1 MRYRIEEPL
10 FTQVLPNVNSFR
22 PQNGSLYITGTSVE
36 ERSKHTEEWEADC
49 MDVTFAR
56 VAEKD
61 RSAICVAV
69 EGEPAVDVALRS
81 NSALEALLA
90 SRRQTA
96 TYLDITGLSHH
107 VWAPLLRAMRS
118 RPEPSFGV
126 YVEPGDYRFST
137 TPTEVTLFDLSE
149 RIGGIEPLPGFVSF
163 GRRVVDPAIFVPLLG
178 FEGTRL
184 TFMLEEVQPQREEI
198 YPIVG
203 MPGFRPEYL
212 YYTYQGNKVP
222 LIQTKAW
229 RNIRFAAANCP
240 FSVYHVIGA
249 VAEGCRGKKI
259 KIGLIGTKPHALGGV
274 LYHIDHPNDTELLH
288 DFPVRSP
295 DRTTGK
301 SRVCLYDFSLLPLL
315 RPLRGGS

>member
-1 MRYRIEEPL
+1 MRYRTEEPL
-10 FTQVLPNVNSFR
+10 FTQVLPNARAFR
-22 PQNGSLYITGTSVE
+22 PQNGSLYITGLSVE
-36 ERSKHTEEWEADC
+36 ERSKHTKEWESEC
-49 MDVTFAR
+49 KDVTFAR

-61 RSAICVAV
+61 RSTTRVSV
-69 EGEPAVDVALRS
+69 GGEPAVDVALRS
-81 NSALEALLA
+81 NSEIEMLLA

-96 TYLDITGLSHH
+96 TYLDVTGLSHH
-107 VWAPLLRAMRS
+107 VWAPMLRAMRS
-118 RPEPSFGV
+118 RPEPSFVV
-126 YVEPGDYRFST
+126 YVEPGDYRFSA

-163 GRRVVDPAIFVPLLG
+163 GRRVVDTAIFLPLLG

-212 YYTYQGNKVP
+212 FYTYLGNKVP
-222 LIQTKAW
+222 LMQTKAW

-249 VAEGCRGKKI
+249 IAEDCRGKKI

-288 DFPVRSP
+288 DFPVPSP

-301 SRVCLYDFSLLPLL
+301 SRVCLYDLSLLPLL
-315 RPLRGGS
+315 RPKRAGR

>member
-1 MRYRIEEPL
+1 MRYRTEEPL
-10 FTQVLPNVNSFR
+10 FTQVLPNVRALR
-22 PQNGSLYITGTSVE
+22 PQDGSLYITGLSVE
-36 ERSKHTEEWEADC
+36 ERSKHTREWESEC
-49 MDVTFAR
+49 KDVTFAR

-61 RSAICVAV
+61 RSTTSVAV
-69 EGEPAVDVALRS
+69 GGEPAVDVALRS
-81 NSALEALLA
+81 NRELEILL
-90 SRRQTA
+90 SRRRQTA
-96 TYLDITGLSHH
+96 TYLDVTGLSHH

-118 RPEPSFGV
+118 RPEPSFVV
-126 YVEPGDYRFST
+126 YVEPGDYRFSA

-163 GRRVVDPAIFVPLLG
+163 GRRVVDTAIFLPLLG

-184 TFMLEEVQPQREEI
+184 AFMLEEVQPQREEI

-203 MPGFRPEYL
+203 APGFRPEYL
-212 YYTYQGNKVP
+212 FYTYLGNKVP
-222 LIQTKAW
+222 LMQTKAW
-229 RNIRFAAANCP
+229 RNIRFATANCP

-249 VAEGCRGKKI
+249 IAEDCRGKKI

-288 DFPVRSP
+288 DFPVRAP

-301 SRVCLYDFSLLPLL
+301 SRVCLYDLSLLPLL
-315 RPLRGGS
+315 RPRRAGR

>member
-1 MRYRIEEPL
+1 MRYRTEEPL
-10 FTQVLPNVNSFR
+10 FTQVLPNVRAFR
-22 PQNGSLYITGTSVE
+22 PQNGSLYITGLSVE
-36 ERSKHTEEWEADC
+36 ERSKHTKEWESEC
-49 MDVTFAR
+49 KDVTFAR

-61 RSAICVAV
+61 RSTTRVAV
-69 EGEPAVDVALRS
+69 GGEPAVDVLLRS
-81 NSALEALLA
+81 NSELEMLLA
-90 SRRQTA
+90 SRGQTA
-96 TYLDITGLSHH
+96 TYLDVTGLSHH

-118 RPEPSFGV
+118 RPEASFIV
-126 YVEPGDYRFST
+126 YVEPGDYRFSA

-163 GRRVVDPAIFVPLLG
+163 GRRVVDTAIFLPLLG

-184 TFMLEEVQPQREEI
+184 SFMLEEVQPQREDI

-212 YYTYQGNKVP
+212 FYTYLGNKVP
-222 LIQTKAW
+222 LMQTKAW

-249 VAEGCRGKKI
+249 IAEDCRGKKI

-301 SRVCLYDFSLLPLL
+301 SRVCLYDLSLLPLL
-315 RPLRGGS
+315 RPQRAGR

>member
-10 FTQVLPNVNSFR
+10 FTQTLADVKSFR
-22 PQNGSLYITGTSVE
+22 PYNGSLYITGRSVE
-36 ERSKHTEEWEADC
+36 ERSRHIEEWESHC
-49 MDVTFAR
+49 IDVTFAR

-61 RSAICVAV
+61 RSTICVAV
-69 EGEPAVDVALRS
+69 GEEPAGDVALRN
-81 NSALEALLA
+81 NSALDTLLA
-90 SRRQTA
+90 SRMQTA

-118 RPEPSFGV
+118 RPEPSFVV
-126 YVEPGDYRFST
+126 YVEPGDYRLSA

-163 GRRVVDPAIFVPLLG
+163 GRRVVDAAIFLPLLG

-184 TFMLEEVQPQREEI
+184 AFMLEDVQPQREEI

-212 YYTYQGNKVP
+212 FYTYHGNKVP
-222 LIQTKAW
+222 LVQTKAW

-249 VAEGCRGKKI
+249 IAESCRGKKI

-295 DRTTGK
+295 DRTSGK
-301 SRVCLYDFSLLPLL
+301 SRVCLYDLSLLPLL
-315 RPLRGGS
+315 RPQRGGG

>member
-1 MRYRIEEPL
+1 MRYRTEEPL
-10 FTQVLPNVNSFR
+10 FTQVLPNVRAFR
-22 PQNGSLYITGTSVE
+22 PQNGSLYITGLSVE
-36 ERSKHTEEWEADC
+36 ERSKHTKEWESEC
-49 MDVTFAR
+49 KDVTFAR

-61 RSAICVAV
+61 RSTTRVAV
-69 EGEPAVDVALRS
+69 GGEPAVDVVLRS
-81 NSALEALLA
+81 NSELEMLLA

-118 RPEPSFGV
+118 RPEPSFIV
-126 YVEPGDYRFST
+126 YVEPGDYRFSA

-163 GRRVVDPAIFVPLLG
+163 GRRVVDTAIFLPLLG

-184 TFMLEEVQPQREEI
+184 TSCWRKCNHSVKRYIRSWECLAFDQSIFSTPTL
-198 YPIVG
+198 
-203 MPGFRPEYL
+203 
-212 YYTYQGNKVP
+212 GNKVP
-222 LIQTKAW
+222 LMQTKAW

-249 VAEGCRGKKI
+249 IAEDCRGKKI

-301 SRVCLYDFSLLPLL
+301 SRVCLYDLSLLPLL
-315 RPLRGGS
+315 RPQRAGR